1 MIALFRRKPKPPP
14 VDPAELVTAI
24 IDALIVLG
32 CTLTAKGL
40 VTREE
45 LAGAYRTAEQQQA
58 AQPGG
63 PARRLAVHTIA
74 TFFEAPVGLRLLVDN
89 DRSKTVP

>member
-1 MIALFRRKPKPPP
+1 MIALFRRKPKPPAA
-14 VDPAELVTAI
+14 DPAELVTGIVDAI
-24 IDALIVLG
+24 IVLG
-32 CTLTAKGL
+32 CTLVAKGL

-45 LAGAYRTAEQQQA
+45 LAGACREAEQQQA

-74 TFFEAPVGLRLLVDN
+74 TFFEAPVGLRLAVDN
-89 DRSKTVP
+89 ERSKTVP